1 MASTDSSLLTGG
13 CRLAYGTAEFK
24 STDVVL
30 NRADGLFSAHE
41 DFALWKV
48 LISSPG
54 KRSPVLGL
62 VRQSHR
68 RVTKISRCRN
78 NSALTIDSPSLVPN
92 IRMSPLASRAATQTA
107 GFLILFALI
116 FVSAG
121 TIHFSQGWLFCVSF
135 SFSTVG
141 TGVYLMSRDPALLER
156 RMRFGPRAESRP
168 RQKIIVAVIFAMF
181 AALLIVPGLDHRFGW
196 SQVPAAIVAL
206 ANLLI
211 IAAFGFFLLVLR
223 ENTFAAS
230 TITVEAGQRLISS
243 GPYAHVRHPMYAGA
257 ALLIFAMPI
266 ALGSLWGM
274 LPAAFAIPVLIARIL
289 DEERTLSAELPGYDD
304 YCRAVPYRL
313 VPLVW

>member
-1 MASTDSSLLTGG
+1 
-13 CRLAYGTAEFK
+13 
-24 STDVVL
+24 
-30 NRADGLFSAHE
+30 
-41 DFALWKV
+41 
-48 LISSPG
+48 
-54 KRSPVLGL
+54 
-62 VRQSHR
+62 
-68 RVTKISRCRN
+68 
-78 NSALTIDSPSLVPN
+78 
-92 IRMSPLASRAATQTA
+92 MSPLASRAATQTA

-121 TIHFSQGWLFCVSF
+121 TIHFWQGWLFCVSF
-135 SFSTVG
+135 SFSTVA
-141 TGVYLMSRDPALLER
+141 TGVYLMRRDPALLER

-196 SQVPAAIVAL
+196 SQVPAAIVVL

-211 IAAFGFFLLVLR
+211 IAAFGFFLVVLR

-230 TITVEAGQRLISS
+230 TITVEAGQRVIST

-266 ALGSLWGM
+266 ALGSFWGM
-274 LPAAFAIPVLIARIL
+274 LPAALAIPVLIARIL

-313 VPLVW
+313 VPLVR